1 MPWEKS
7 FLTTKIAS
15 SKIILQP
22 FILPQ
27 HLQNQEKTTS
37 FMTNALFTN
46 SSNVKIYAMEI
57 YSYLGEVE
65 NQIEKHFWV
74 KFKR

>member
-1 MPWEKS
+1 MPWEKF

-74 KFKR
+74 KFKL